1 MDSGEKRR
9 LVRRTSSP
17 YRSPSRNWYGRAW
30 RKRAA
35 HQKQIEPLCRTCLAE
50 GRVRPAA
57 IADHIEDHA
66 GDWMK
71 FRLGELQSLC
81 HDCHER
87 KHGRLIGPPRSDVDA
102 DGYPTDPRHPFN
114 RI

>member
-1 MDSGEKRR
+1 LWSWK
-9 LVRRTSSP
+9 VRR
-17 YRSPSRNWYGRAW
+17 R
-30 RKRAA
+30 
-35 HQKQIEPLCRTCLAE
+35 HQLAEHPLCAE
-50 GRVRPAA
+50 CERKGQVTPAEV
-57 IADHIEDHA
+57 ADHIEDHA

-102 DGYPTDPRHPFN
+102 HGYPTDPRHPFN
-114 RI
+114 RA